1 MTRCRCVGQRHTCGL
16 QNVNPQAPNVVVVGQ
31 GGPKGTQG
39 TQGIQGAQGNTGSQG
54 VQGIQGAG
62 GTTGSQGVQG
72 ASGKSVS
79 ILGSYSTSS
88 ELIAAHPTGNSGDGY
103 LVNGELYVW
112 NGSSWQNVGSISGP
126 QGIQGAQGNTGVQGI
141 QGANGAT
148 GSTGIQGATGTQG
161 ATGSQGIQGAGGIQ
175 GATGIQGPTG
185 AQGTTGSQGIQGA
198 GGIQGAT
205 GVQGPAGPQGTT
217 GAQGIQGANGG
228 GVTEQQLAD
237 AIAGVAI
244 SSTDVVPEGVTNL
257 YFTPSRVSYEYTKY
271 PASTTWVID
280 HNLGFKPN
288 VTVED
293 SDGIIYEGE
302 ISYTTLDSL
311 TLTFSYPLSGTAYLS

>member
-1 MTRCRCVGQRHTCGL
+1 LTRCRCVGLVHTCGI
-16 QNVNPQAPNVVVVGQ
+16 QNVNVQGPNVVVVGQ
-31 GGPKGTQG
+31 GGPKGA
-39 TQGIQGAQGNTGSQG
+39 QGIQGAQGVQG

-62 GTTGSQGVQG
+62 IQGAQGV
-72 ASGKSVS
+72 AGKSVS
-79 ILGSYSTSS
+79 ILGTYSSYAA
-88 ELIAAHPTGNSGDGY
+88 LLAAHPTGNSGDAY

-112 NGSSWQNVGSISGP
+112 DGSSWQNVGSIAGA
-126 QGIQGAQGNTGVQGI
+126 QGIQGSQGPAGI
-141 QGANGAT
+141 QGSTGT
-148 GSTGIQGATGTQG
+148 QGSTGIQGANGTQGSQGIQGAIGTQG

-175 GATGIQGPTG
+175 GATGIQGPAG

-237 AIAGVAI
+237 AIAGVSI
-244 SSTDVVPEGVTNL
+244 SSTDAVPEGVTNL

-302 ISYTTLDSL
+302 ISYTTSASL
-311 TLTFSYPLSGTAYLS
+311 TLTFAYPISGTAYLS